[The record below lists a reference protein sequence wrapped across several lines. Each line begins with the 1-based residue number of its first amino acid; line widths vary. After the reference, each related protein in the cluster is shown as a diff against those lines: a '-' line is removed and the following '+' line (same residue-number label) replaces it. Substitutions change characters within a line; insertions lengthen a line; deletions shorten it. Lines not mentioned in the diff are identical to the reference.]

1 MKCPICDFIS
11 SDLETH
17 SKFHVEGM
25 DFLADNE
32 TLPPPPKKKMI
43 ADERYPLLLCC
54 VCGIMGKTICRFKDH
69 TYCENC
75 RDDL

>member
-25 DFLADNE
+25 DFMADKE
-32 TLPPPPKKKMI
+32 TLPQTPKKKDDSRREI
-43 ADERYPLLLCC
+43 PITIVLHLWYH
-54 VCGIMGKTICRFKDH
+54 GKDNLPVRRS
-69 TYCENC
+69 YV
-75 RDDL
+75 L

>member
-25 DFLADNE
+25 DFMADKE
-32 TLPPPPKKKMI
+32 TLPKKKDVSRPEVPVSIVIMLCLWYHG
-43 ADERYPLLLCC
+43 ENNLPLQRSYIL
-54 VCGIMGKTICRFKDH
+54 
-69 TYCENC
+69 
-75 RDDL
+75 

>member
-25 DFLADNE
+25 DFMVDKEALLQ
-32 TLPPPPKKKMI
+32 TPQKKMI
-43 ADERYPLLLCC
+43 ADQRYPLLLCC
-54 VCGIMGKTICRFKDH
+54 ICGVMEKTIYRFKDH
-69 TYCENC
+69 TYCESC

>member
-25 DFLADNE
+25 DFMADKENLSQTPQKKDDDRPE
-32 TLPPPPKKKMI
+32 VSIVIMLCLWYNGEDNLPFQRSYI
-43 ADERYPLLLCC
+43 L
-54 VCGIMGKTICRFKDH
+54 
-69 TYCENC
+69 
-75 RDDL
+75 

>member
-25 DFLADNE
+25 DFVVDKEAL
-32 TLPPPPKKKMI
+32 PKKKDVSRPEI
-43 ADERYPLLLCC
+43 PIIVVLCLWSYGKDNLPLQRSYVL
-54 VCGIMGKTICRFKDH
+54 
-69 TYCENC
+69 
-75 RDDL
+75 

>member
-25 DFLADNE
+25 DFVADNE
-32 TLPPPPKKKMI
+32 TLPPQKKDDSRPEVPI
-43 ADERYPLLLCC
+43 IVVLHLWCY
-54 VCGIMGKTICRFKDH
+54 GK
-69 TYCENC
+69 
-75 RDDL
+75 DDLPLQRSYVL

>member
-25 DFLADNE
+25 DFVVDKEALPQKKDDDRPEVSIVIMLCLWYNGEDN
-32 TLPPPPKKKMI
+32 LPFQRSYI
-43 ADERYPLLLCC
+43 L
-54 VCGIMGKTICRFKDH
+54 
-69 TYCENC
+69 
-75 RDDL
+75 

>member
-25 DFLADNE
+25 DFMADKENLSP
-32 TLPPPPKKKMI
+32 TPPKKNDDRPEVSIVIMLCLWYHG
-43 ADERYPLLLCC
+43 ENNLPLQRSYIL
-54 VCGIMGKTICRFKDH
+54 
-69 TYCENC
+69 
-75 RDDL
+75 

>member
-25 DFLADNE
+25 DFMADKE
-32 TLPPPPKKKMI
+32 AIPQTPQKKDDNRPEVPI
-43 ADERYPLLLCC
+43 IIVLHLWSY
-54 VCGIMGKTICRFKDH
+54 GKDNLSLQRSYI
-69 TYCENC
+69 
-75 RDDL
+75 L

>member
-25 DFLADNE
+25 DFMVDKEALLQTPQKKDDNRPE
-32 TLPPPPKKKMI
+32 VPITI
-43 ADERYPLLLCC
+43 VLCLWYH
-54 VCGIMGKTICRFKDH
+54 GKDNLQIQRS
-69 TYCENC
+69 YI
-75 RDDL
+75 L

>member
-17 SKFHVEGM
+17 SKFHVEM

-32 TLPPPPKKKMI
+32 TLPPPTQKKDDSRREVPITIMLCLWYHGK
-43 ADERYPLLLCC
+43 DNLPLQRLYVL
-54 VCGIMGKTICRFKDH
+54 
-69 TYCENC
+69 
-75 RDDL
+75 